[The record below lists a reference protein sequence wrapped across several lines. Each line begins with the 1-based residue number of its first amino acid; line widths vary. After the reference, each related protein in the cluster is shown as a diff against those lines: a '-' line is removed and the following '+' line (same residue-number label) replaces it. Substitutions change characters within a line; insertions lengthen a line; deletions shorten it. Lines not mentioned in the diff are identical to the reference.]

1 MKLKHLFILII
12 GVFLITSQIPLF
24 AKPKVL
30 VVVSAADWLE
40 LDSNQKYPTGVFL
53 NELYH
58 PVKALEEK
66 GFEIIYASP
75 KGKRATL
82 DPESLKPKY
91 WNSDSE
97 RELAQKKILSDPSFL
112 KPLSLEQIKGDN
124 KNYVAL
130 MVPGGQGLMNDLI
143 RDPLIPNL
151 FVDFHKDNRPIGLIC
166 HAPALLTSLP
176 SGSDGEGFL
185 FSGYRFN
192 SVTKI
197 EEWFIETF
205 VMKGTPKVRKISK
218 LLQDRG
224 MIYESSL
231 LPGRGYATRDRNLI
245 TSQNPFSGEAF
256 NELFLQAVNEEK
268 EKRGL

>member
-1 MKLKHLFILII
+1 MKFTKFKILFLSIF
-12 GVFLITSQIPLF
+12 FLGIQFPLL
-24 AKPKVL
+24 AKPKIL

-40 LDSNQKYPTGVFL
+40 LDSNPKYPTGVFL

-82 DPESLKPKY
+82 DPESLKSKY
-91 WNSDSE
+91 WKSDSE
-97 RELAQKKILSDPSFL
+97 REFAQKKILSDPSYL
-112 KPLSLEQIKGDN
+112 NPLSLEQIKGDN

-130 MVPGGQGLMNDLI
+130 MVPGGQGLMSDLL

-151 FVDFHKDNRPIGLIC
+151 FEDFHRDNRPIGLIC
-166 HAPALLTSLP
+166 HAPALLISLP
-176 SGSDGEGFL
+176 SSNNGGGFL

-205 VMKGTPKVRKISK
+205 VMKGTPKVRKISN
-218 LLQDRG
+218 LLKDRG
-224 MIYESSL
+224 MIYESSF
-231 LPGRGYATRDRNLI
+231 LPGGGYATRDRNLI